1 MKEIPADEFLF
12 TKEEDI
18 KPVFRSMIVPEKI
31 LDNDNIQESK
41 V

>member
-1 MKEIPADEFLF
+1 MKEIPADEFIF
-12 TKEEDI
+12 RKDEDTKPI
-18 KPVFRSMIVPEKI
+18 FRSMIVPEKI